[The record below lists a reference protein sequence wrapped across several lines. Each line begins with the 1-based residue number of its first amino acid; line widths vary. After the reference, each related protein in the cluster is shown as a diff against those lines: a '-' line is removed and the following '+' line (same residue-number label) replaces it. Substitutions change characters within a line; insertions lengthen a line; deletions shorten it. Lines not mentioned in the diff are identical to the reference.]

1 MAISKHLDREVQR
14 WTRGDGESWEDWES
28 RVYRG
33 ALNAALTLLVTAKEL
48 GWGSGNPSSDVHAYL
63 NEVASRHAAFFDY
76 ERPRPPRA
84 RISRKSL
91 NAGLVRAVFDRDGWE
106 CQECGNHRELTV
118 DHKIPVALGGTDHIT
133 NLQTL
138 CKSCNSRK
146 GVKV

>member
-76 ERPRPPRA
+76 ERP
-84 RISRKSL
+84 
-91 NAGLVRAVFDRDGWE
+91 
-106 CQECGNHRELTV
+106 
-118 DHKIPVALGGTDHIT
+118 
-133 NLQTL
+133 
-138 CKSCNSRK
+138 
-146 GVKV
+146 